1 MTTTATVTS
10 FISLGVCA
18 ILYLLPAINAK
29 SRKHPSTG
37 AIFLLNLFLGW
48 TVIGWLAALIWSATA
63 TSTHVT
69 TVTNPS
75 VVNPGEDKYQ
85 KLERLGG
92 LKDKGLIT
100 AAEYEAEKS
109 KILGS

>member
-37 AIFLLNLFLGW
+37 AIFLLNIFLGW
-48 TVIGWLAALIWSATA
+48 TVIGWLVALIWSATA

-69 TVTNPS
+69 ATANSIGTTT
-75 VVNPGEDKYQ
+75 GEDKYQ

-92 LKDKGLIT
+92 LKEKGLIT
-100 AAEYEAEKS
+100 AAEYESEKS

>member
-1 MTTTATVTS
+1 MNTTATVTS
-10 FISLGVCA
+10 FISIGVCA

-29 SRKHPSTG
+29 SRRHPSTG
-37 AIFLLNLFLGW
+37 AVFLLNLFLGW

-63 TSTHVT
+63 TSTHIT
-69 TVTNPS
+69 TVPGSNGS
-75 VVNPGEDKYQ
+75 SPGEDKYQ

-92 LKDKGLIT
+92 LKEKGLIT
-100 AAEYEAEKS
+100 AAEYESEKS

>member
-10 FISLGVCA
+10 LISIGVCA

-48 TVIGWLAALIWSATA
+48 TVIGWLVALIWSATA

-69 TVTNPS
+69 TAPIQNGITPS
-75 VVNPGEDKYQ
+75 EDKYQ

-92 LKDKGLIT
+92 LKEKGLIT
-100 AAEYEAEKS
+100 AAEYESEKS